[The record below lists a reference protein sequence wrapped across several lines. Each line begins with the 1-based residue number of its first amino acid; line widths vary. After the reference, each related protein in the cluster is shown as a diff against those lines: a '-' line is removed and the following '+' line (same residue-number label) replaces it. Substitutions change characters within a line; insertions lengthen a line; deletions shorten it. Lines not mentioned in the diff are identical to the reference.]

1 MNILSFPLVSLKDEN
16 EWKTNPLTAIL
27 RRAKLFIAIF
37 SADKPR
43 FIYLIQA
50 FLRRANLSHADLRG
64 GNFSKVSLFEA
75 PFIQTN
81 LSRAHFNGATFRRA
95 DLTQANLTQAHLK
108 ATDFYDTRLIEVNLK
123 KANLTKANL
132 TKAQLNLANLNQANL
147 RHAKL
152 IDAKLVGANLN
163 QACLENVNFGM
174 AVLVGAN
181 LNLANLSG
189 ASFFRANLSE
199 ANLEGAN
206 LKGVDFRGA
215 ELCGANLSGANLSDA
230 NLSKADLS
238 GANLSGANLSDAK
251 LIRTQALAT
260 NFEEATLTG
269 ACIEDWNINGETNLN
284 CTTCLYIYLQEY
296 QQDRRP
302 HVGEFAPGEFTQLFQ
317 KALETIDLIFRDG
330 VNWKAFAYS
339 FANTQIVHEDVPLG
353 IQSIENK
360 GDGTVLIKVSVTAN
374 TDKGK
379 IDDDFWSN
387 YKFVQEALEK
397 QYQARIADK
406 NEHINQLFDLVNY
419 LQEQLGNI
427 PKIMAKAYTIKYDF
441 YGSVASVGN
450 EGVQGNLA
458 TENQGYQ
465 KNRQDNHVRGSQ
477 LQRWQPGEVQA

>member
-1 MNILSFPLVSLKDEN
+1 MDILSFPLVSLRGEN

-50 FLRRANLSHADLRG
+50 FLRRANLSNANLRG
-64 GNFSKVSLFEA
+64 ANFSKVSLFEA
-75 PFIQTN
+75 QLIKTN
-81 LSRAHFNGATFRRA
+81 LSQAHFNGATFRRA
-95 DLTQANLTQAHLK
+95 DLTQANLSQAHLK
-108 ATDFYDTRLIEVNLK
+108 AADFYDTRLIEVNLRK
-123 KANLTKANL
+123 
-132 TKAQLNLANLNQANL
+132 
-147 RHAKL
+147 
-152 IDAKLVGANLN
+152 
-163 QACLENVNFGM
+163 
-174 AVLVGAN
+174 
-181 LNLANLSG
+181 
-189 ASFFRANLSE
+189 
-199 ANLEGAN
+199 AN
-206 LKGVDFRGA
+206 LKGANLQEVDFRGA
-215 ELCGANLSGANLSDA
+215 ELSGANLSGANLSGA
-230 NLSKADLS
+230 NLSKAD
-238 GANLSGANLSDAK
+238 LSGANLSDAK
-251 LIRTQALAT
+251 LIRTQALAA

-317 KALETIDLIFRDG
+317 EALETVDLIFRDG

-339 FANTQIVHEDVPLG
+339 FANTQIVHEDIPLG

-360 GDGTVLIKVSVTAN
+360 GDGTVLIKVGVTAN

-379 IDDDFWSN
+379 IYEDFWSN

-397 QYQARIADK
+397 QYQARISDK

-419 LQEQLGNI
+419 LQEQLGTI

-477 LQRWQPGEVQA
+477 LQRWQLGEVQA

>member
-1 MNILSFPLVSLKDEN
+1 MDILSFPLVSLSGEN
-16 EWKTNPLTAIL
+16 EWKINPLIAIL
-27 RRAKLFIAIF
+27 RRAKLFCAIF

-43 FIYLIQA
+43 VIYLIQA
-50 FLRRANLSHADLRG
+50 FLRRANLSGADLRKA
-64 GNFSKVSLFEA
+64 NFSKVSLFEA
-75 PFIQTN
+75 QLIKTN
-81 LSRAHFNGATFRRA
+81 LSQAHFNGATFRRA
-95 DLTQANLTQAHLK
+95 DLTQANLSQAHLK
-108 ATDFYDTRLIEVNLK
+108 ATDFYETRLIEINLK
-123 KANLTKANL
+123 KANLTKADL
-132 TKAQLNLANLNQANL
+132 TKAQLNLANLHQANL
-147 RHAKL
+147 RQAKL
-152 IDAKLVGANLN
+152 IDAKLVGADFSR
-163 QACLENVNFGM
+163 ASLEQVNFGM
-174 AVLVGAN
+174 ADLIGAN
-181 LNLANLSG
+181 LSGANLRG

-199 ANLEGAN
+199 ANLKGAN
-206 LKGVDFRGA
+206 LQRVDFRGT
-215 ELCGANLSGANLSDA
+215 ELSGANLSGANLSGA

-317 KALETIDLIFRDG
+317 KALETVDLIFRDG

-379 IDDDFWSN
+379 IDNDFWHN

-406 NEHINQLFDLVNY
+406 NEHINQLFDLVNH
-419 LQEQLGNI
+419 LQKQLGTI
-427 PKIMAKAYTIKYDF
+427 PKLMTEAYTTKYDWDF
-441 YGSVASVGN
+441 HAPVVSVGN
-450 EGVQGNLA
+450 QGVQGNLA
-458 TENQGYQ
+458 TENQGCQ
-465 KNRQDNHVRGSQ
+465 KNRQDNDDLESKST
-477 LQRWQPGEVQA
+477 LTEAA